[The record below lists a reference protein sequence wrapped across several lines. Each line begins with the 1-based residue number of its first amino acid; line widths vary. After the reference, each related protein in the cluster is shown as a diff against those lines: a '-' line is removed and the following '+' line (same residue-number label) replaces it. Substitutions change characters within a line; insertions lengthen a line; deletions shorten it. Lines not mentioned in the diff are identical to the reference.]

1 MPTAAGKKG
10 SKKKMLKRKRLQSSS
25 QSDGEPQQPV
35 AKVGKKRGRKRKG
48 TEEGNS
54 TKSNKTTPLTVAPA
68 TATSHVK
75 NSNLTATP
83 PSESVSTSEPALKV
97 AEISPFERVPTYK
110 CQYCPKRT
118 QSLER
123 IERHLTAE
131 HSKDKA
137 GSEDESGYRVLTRD
151 QVVDILTLQR
161 QKRQSSS
168 SLASKLATLGG
179 AFQTDYVC
187 FYCDDVGG
195 SIYEVKSHFKEEH
208 DPTNDKFKVKRSQA
222 GKKVGKNILLLH
234 AFSNGLEIYQAL
246 LW

>member
-1 MPTAAGKKG
+1 M
-10 SKKKMLKRKRLQSSS
+10 
-25 QSDGEPQQPV
+25 
-35 AKVGKKRGRKRKG
+35 
-48 TEEGNS
+48 
-54 TKSNKTTPLTVAPA
+54 
-68 TATSHVK
+68 
-75 NSNLTATP
+75 
-83 PSESVSTSEPALKV
+83 
-97 AEISPFERVPTYK
+97 PTYK

-137 GSEDESGYRVLTRD
+137 GSEDGESGYRVLTRD

-161 QKRQSSS
+161 QKRQSSSS

-222 GKKVGKNILLLH
+222 GKKVGKTIPLLH
-234 AFSNGLEIYQAL
+234 AVRNGYGC
-246 LW
+246 

>member
-1 MPTAAGKKG
+1 MI
-10 SKKKMLKRKRLQSSS
+10 
-25 QSDGEPQQPV
+25 
-35 AKVGKKRGRKRKG
+35 
-48 TEEGNS
+48 
-54 TKSNKTTPLTVAPA
+54 
-68 TATSHVK
+68 
-75 NSNLTATP
+75 ATP
-83 PSESVSTSEPALKV
+83 PSENVSTSEPALKV

-123 IERHLTAE
+123 IERHLAAE
-131 HSKDKA
+131 HSKEGK
-137 GSEDESGYRVLTRD
+137 GLSEDESGYRVLTRD

-222 GKKVGKNILLLH
+222 GKKVRGECLQDPEFFCLS
-234 AFSNGLEIYQAL
+234 FEF
-246 LW
+246 

>member
-1 MPTAAGKKG
+1 MLTAAGGKKG

-48 TEEGNS
+48 TQEEGNP
-54 TKSNKTTPLTVAPA
+54 TKTSNTTPLTETAA
-68 TATSHVK
+68 ALATSHVK
-75 NSNLTATP
+75 NSNSTATL

-123 IERHLTAE
+123 IERHLAAE

-137 GSEDESGYRVLTRD
+137 GSEGEESGYRVLTRD

-168 SLASKLATLGG
+168 SSLATKLATLGG

-222 GKKVGKNILLLH
+222 GKKVTLSFLLEFFLK
-234 AFSNGLEIYQAL
+234 F
-246 LW
+246 